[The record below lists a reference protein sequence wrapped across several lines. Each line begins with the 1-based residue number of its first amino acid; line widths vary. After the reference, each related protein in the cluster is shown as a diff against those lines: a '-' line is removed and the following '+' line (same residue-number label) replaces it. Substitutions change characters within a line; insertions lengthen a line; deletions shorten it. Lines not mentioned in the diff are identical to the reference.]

1 MDTLRRILCAVDFSD
16 IAQRA
21 LAHAVALARQH
32 AAALT
37 VLHVVP
43 LPVPLGSGPLDR
55 TLDRVRP
62 AAFDLGARERCADD
76 VRRFTERFS
85 GVDPEIAV
93 AEGVVHAEILAAAVR
108 TAADLLCLGTHGR
121 SGFERW
127 VLGSVADRILRKA
140 TLPVLT
146 VAPRCA
152 PPPAGGYARALC
164 AVDLGGDDRALVD
177 RAAALAGGPGARLT
191 LLHCVEDLP
200 EHDAELRRAGF
211 ELRPY
216 RRYREEQARTRLAE
230 LAAARPAPEPLEI
243 AVTAGRA
250 WRAIVERAAE
260 WHDDLIV
267 IGAQGIAGPSR
278 LGSNTDRVVREAGCP
293 VLTVRLTGG
302 QT

>member
-1 MDTLRRILCAVDFSD
+1 MEPLRRILCAVDFSE

-32 AAALT
+32 SAALT
-37 VLHVVP
+37 VLHVVAP
-43 LPVPLGSGPLDR
+43 PVPLGAGPLDR

-62 AAFDLGARERCADD
+62 PAFDLGARERWADD
-76 VRRFTERFS
+76 VRRFAERFP
-85 GVDPEIAV
+85 GARPEIAV
-93 AEGVVHAEILAAAVR
+93 AEGVVHAEILAAADR
-108 TAADLLCLGTHGR
+108 TAAGLLCLGTHGR

-140 TLPVLT
+140 AVPVLT

-152 PPPAGGYARALC
+152 PPPAGGYARVLC
-164 AVDLGGDDRALVD
+164 PVDLCGDSRALLD
-177 RAAALAGGPGARLT
+177 RAAALASAPGARLT

-200 EHDAELRRAGF
+200 ENETELRRAGF

-230 LAAARPAPEPLEI
+230 LGAAQPDRQALEVVV
-243 AVTAGRA
+243 AAGRA
-250 WRAIVERAAE
+250 WRAIVDQAAE
-260 WHDDLIV
+260 SRAELIV
-267 IGAQGIAGPSR
+267 MGAQGIPGPPR

-302 QT
+302 RT